1 MLAVR
6 RYNENGSNDAP
17 TAANRPASSGGHQAG
32 LPSPGPS
39 PALGEP
45 PAVPCEA
52 ELPAVPEPSVDP
64 EERAL
69 SALRDMGVLPGS
81 GVSQVDGVGADGTL
95 DGTSMTGTGVGS
107 SGSGVGSGPDP
118 TTVTDPFCATTA
130 MFSSASPPCAGITL
144 VIPGVMLNDVVP
156 AARGAKV
163 TVASRPGPFGPHGGP

>member
-39 PALGEP
+39 PARGESPDLLCEP
-45 PAVPCEA
+45 P
-52 ELPAVPEPSVDP
+52 ELLPPFVPEL
-64 EERAL
+64 RTL
-69 SALRDMGVLPGS
+69 STGRLIGVAPGS
-81 GVSQVDGVGADGTL
+81 GVSHVEGVGAGGAP

-107 SGSGVGSGPDP
+107 SDLGVGSGPDP